1 MGPSS
6 DAAVECRGD
15 GSDLDYTTG
24 RCGFRPGDW
33 TRDYGK
39 WHLKMPKPWLF
50 DPGRLTLD
58 APTADVSEECVALH
72 RLEAGRAQREARI
85 KQQVDPPGAL
95 MPLLE
100 ALQLTDYYQRSK
112 PRRDNLVP
120 LIYQNI
126 VQPIFVFKRRFLRA
140 RPSRMCPTLRPMFPK
155 GDRDHPGHPSYPSG
169 HATFAYAWAHLL
181 RLKLAKTHAELG
193 IALME
198 AAKEVAENREWAGL
212 HYASDTRAGESLGWQ
227 IADAI
232 ARSGSLSDQD
242 YELLLPGLT

>member
-1 MGPSS
+1 MGQSS

-15 GSDLDYTTG
+15 GSDRDPTTG
-24 RCGFRPGDW
+24 RCGFRPKDW
-33 TRDYGK
+33 TRDYGN
-39 WHLKMPKPWLF
+39 WHLMMPDSWLF
-50 DPGRLTLD
+50 DPGRLKLD
-58 APTADVSEECVALH
+58 APTADVSEECVVLH
-72 RLEAGRAQREARI
+72 GLEASRAQREARI

-100 ALQLTDYYQRSK
+100 ALELTDCYQRSK
-112 PRRDNLVP
+112 PRRDTIVALM
-120 LIYQNI
+120 YQNI
-126 VQPIFVFKRRFLRA
+126 VQPTFVFKRRFLRA

-155 GDRDHPGHPSYPSG
+155 RDRDHPGHPAYPSG

-181 RLKLAKTHAELG
+181 RLKLAGRHAGLG

-212 HYASDTRAGESLGWQ
+212 HYASDTIAGEALGRQ

-232 ARSGSLSDQD
+232 VRAGTLSDQD